1 MKTTLQDKMVTAVLT
16 KKTKKKSKA
25 SAQQQSAKKAKA
37 ELLRRAQSQK
47 QQKAQPSA
55 PERGKERSSQA
66 KTTKQK
72 TNVLKKLREEVTENE
87 TLKHTREESASD
99 EPLEAVELDAFESP
113 DPKELAEEISPV
125 LEHEVV
131 RRGDLDEILG
141 EERFLTP
148 EEEREVIRR
157 VQEGDRKAFQ
167 ELVNAYKRKAYY
179 VAMGFVNNHE
189 DALDLSQD
197 AFVKAFKAI
206 KTFDLNSPFFPWFY
220 KIIKN
225 HCLNYI
231 KKSARVRNDSLEELE
246 EEQFMQFHE
255 ERPDPREQFS
265 QSQQREQLWEAIER
279 LKPDFREIIIMKHF
293 HNLSY
298 KEIADALNIPIGT
311 VMSRLFN
318 ARQELKVKYLEVT
331 GEKE

>member
-37 ELLRRAQSQK
+37 ELLRRAQRPQ
-47 QQKAQPSA
+47 QQKALSSA
-55 PERGKERSSQA
+55 PERGEASQA
-66 KTTKQK
+66 KTTKRK
-72 TNVLKKLREEVTENE
+72 TNVPKKLREEVTENE
-87 TLKHTREESASD
+87 TLKHVPDESASD
-99 EPLEAVELDAFESP
+99 EPLEAVELDAFEPP

-131 RRGDLDEILG
+131 RRGDLDELLG

-157 VQEGDRKAFQ
+157 VQEGDRKAFE